1 MTPAKFLE
9 FCQADGEAG
18 EPTGKLGKDTMEEEK
33 DQKANTHRTSSSSI

>member
-33 DQKANTHRTSSSSI
+33 DRSKEEILLQSWT